1 MVYGN
6 DIPGKNLAPL
16 KPSINLAQ
24 SDDNQVVYT
33 VRQLILDAVRCGVSD
48 IHIEPR
54 QYALQIRQRLDGF
67 LCPTKS
73 LPLTLAPQLI
83 SRIKIMAQL
92 DIAERRLP
100 QDGRINLAE
109 ETGLVDLRVSTVPTL
124 WGEKAVLRILNR
136 PHSRLAVD
144 ALGMA
149 PQQQRQFLTAL
160 HRPHG
165 LILVTGPTG
174 SGKTLTLYS
183 GLEELNDEQRN
194 ISTVEDPIEI
204 HLDGIN
210 QIAVNEKIG
219 LDFSR
224 VLRALVRQDPDVIM
238 VGEIRD
244 LETASAAI
252 RAAQTGH
259 LVLSTLHS
267 RCAKTA
273 LTRLQHMGIELFDL
287 TTTVSLILAQRLARR
302 LCDYCKQG
310 IVTKTGKNGPF
321 RANPEGCLNCNSGYQ
336 GRIGIF
342 ELLSIDERFG
352 QPLNNGEN
360 YTRPATSTHHS
371 PCCNPR
377 DDALSRVNA
386 GVISLA
392 EADRIAPD

>member
-1 MVYGN
+1 M
-6 DIPGKNLAPL
+6 LCA
-16 KPSINLAQ
+16 A
-24 SDDNQVVYT
+24 
-33 VRQLILDAVRCGVSD
+33 VSD

-54 QYALQIRQRLDGF
+54 QYALQIRQSSTA
-67 LCPTKS
+67 LCLTKS
-73 LPLTLAPQLI
+73 LPLALAPQLI
-83 SRIKIMAQL
+83 SHIKIMAQL

-100 QDGRINLAE
+100 PDGRINLAE

-124 WGEKAVLRILNR
+124 WKKAVLRILNR

-144 ALGMA
+144 AIGMA

-165 LILVTGPTG
+165 LISVTGPTG
-174 SGKTLTLYS
+174 SGKTLTLYG

-219 LDFSR
+219 LDFNR
-224 VLRALVRQDPDVIM
+224 ALRALVRQDPDVIM
-238 VGEIRD
+238 VGEGIRD

-273 LTRLQHMGIELFDL
+273 LTRLQHMKI
-287 TTTVSLILAQRLARR
+287 
-302 LCDYCKQG
+302 
-310 IVTKTGKNGPF
+310 
-321 RANPEGCLNCNSGYQ
+321 
-336 GRIGIF
+336 
-342 ELLSIDERFG
+342 
-352 QPLNNGEN
+352 
-360 YTRPATSTHHS
+360 
-371 PCCNPR
+371 
-377 DDALSRVNA
+377 
-386 GVISLA
+386 
-392 EADRIAPD
+392 

>member
-1 MVYGN
+1 MSAQYLLCG
-6 DIPGKNLAPL
+6 GK
-16 KPSINLAQ
+16 
-24 SDDNQVVYT
+24 
-33 VRQLILDAVRCGVSD
+33 
-48 IHIEPR
+48 
-54 QYALQIRQRLDGF
+54 
-67 LCPTKS
+67 
-73 LPLTLAPQLI
+73 
-83 SRIKIMAQL
+83 SR
-92 DIAERRLP
+92 
-100 QDGRINLAE
+100 
-109 ETGLVDLRVSTVPTL
+109 STNS
-124 WGEKAVLRILNR
+124 NR

-144 ALGMA
+144 ALGT
-149 PQQQRQFLTAL
+149 QQQRQFLTAL

-259 LVLSTLHS
+259 LVFVYLAQSVRKNSAHSTAAH
-267 RCAKTA
+267 
-273 LTRLQHMGIELFDL
+273 ELFDL

-310 IVTKTGKNGPF
+310 IVTKTGKNGF
-321 RANPEGCLNCNSGYQ
+321 S
-336 GRIGIF
+336 
-342 ELLSIDERFG
+342 S
-352 QPLNNGEN
+352 
-360 YTRPATSTHHS
+360 
-371 PCCNPR
+371 
-377 DDALSRVNA
+377 
-386 GVISLA
+386 
-392 EADRIAPD
+392 

>member
-1 MVYGN
+1 MVYSD
-6 DIPGKNLAPL
+6 DIRVKKLAPL
-16 KPSINLAQ
+16 TSSINLAQ
-24 SDDNQVVYT
+24 SDDNQAVYT
-33 VRQLILDAVRCGVSD
+33 VRQLIRDAVRYGVSD
-48 IHIEPR
+48 IHIEP
-54 QYALQIRQRLDGF
+54 QQHALQIRQRLDGF
-67 LCPTKS
+67 LCLTNS
-73 LPLTLAPQLI
+73 LPLTLAPRLI

-109 ETGLVDLRVSTVPTL
+109 VSGLADLRVSTVPTM
-124 WGEKAVLRILNR
+124 WGEKAVLRILNQ
-136 PHSRLAVD
+136 PHTRLAVEV
-144 ALGMA
+144 LGMT
-149 PQQQRQFLTAL
+149 PQQQEQFRTAL

-174 SGKTLTLYS
+174 CGKTLTLYS

-194 ISTVEDPIEI
+194 ISTIEDPIEI

-210 QIAVNEKIG
+210 QIAVNDKIG
-219 LDFSR
+219 LDFSH

-244 LETASAAI
+244 LETATAAI

-273 LTRLQHMGIELFDL
+273 LTRLQQMGIESFDL

-302 LCDYCKQG
+302 LCNYCKQALAA
-310 IVTKTGKNGPF
+310 KTTENGTF
-321 RANPEGCLNCNSGYQ
+321 QANPDGCPNCNRGYH

-342 ELLSIDERFG
+342 ELLPVDECFVQSSNSR
-352 QPLNNGEN
+352 EN
-360 YTRPATSTHHS
+360 HMSTADSAHQTPFS
-371 PCCNPR
+371 SLR
-377 DDALSRVNA
+377 DAALTQVTA
-386 GVISLA
+386 GVISLE